1 MTREFEN
8 IFSTKE
14 LGTRIRA
21 ILGVP
26 EEILDNSVI
35 SSPTFK
41 VKADNYINKKISNY
55 TEEQLA
61 PSFELL
67 DIAYLYYI
75 AYLLCTGMVAR
86 LPKQMENV
94 SIPSIDMAITFE
106 NLASKNLEK
115 YCAIF
120 IGGGNT
126 YKLLK
131 GLKDSGAFNKI
142 QEYINNNGLVVGCS
156 AGAVICGKDIEIISS
171 MDPNEVNLT
180 DTKGFDVMSGV
191 SIFPHYINLKSKLT
205 DKENQS
211 IIDKYTNSI
220 IEFTQENGEVLA
232 IPEEDTIYIDENS
245 IEVIVTKKYYYFNK
259 NKKQEFEI

>member
-1 MTREFEN
+1 MTRQFEN

-55 TEEQLA
+55 TEEQLS

-75 AYLLCTGMVAR
+75 GYLLCTGMVAR

-94 SIPSIDMAITFE
+94 STKTVLQTIDWDSKALELLGLCDEIMDDI
-106 NLASKNLEK
+106 LAEIDDSFQ
-115 YCAIF
+115 Y
-120 IGGGNT
+120 GNT
-126 YKLLK
+126 Y
-131 GLKDSGAFNKI
+131 
-142 QEYINNNGLVVGCS
+142 
-156 AGAVICGKDIEIISS
+156 AV
-171 MDPNEVNLT
+171 LT
-180 DTKGFDVMSGV
+180 DASDY
-191 SIFPHYINLKSKLT
+191 PN
-205 DKENQS
+205 
-211 IIDKYTNSI
+211 TNI
-220 IEFTQENGEVLA
+220 
-232 IPEEDTIYIDENS
+232 
-245 IEVIVTKKYYYFNK
+245 
-259 NKKQEFEI
+259 

>member
-35 SSPTFK
+35 SSPIFK

-55 TEEQLA
+55 TEEQLS

-94 SIPSIDMAITFE
+94 STKTVLQTIDWDSKALELLGLCDEIMDDI
-106 NLASKNLEK
+106 LAEIDDSFQ
-115 YCAIF
+115 Y
-120 IGGGNT
+120 GNT
-126 YKLLK
+126 Y
-131 GLKDSGAFNKI
+131 
-142 QEYINNNGLVVGCS
+142 
-156 AGAVICGKDIEIISS
+156 AV
-171 MDPNEVNLT
+171 LT
-180 DTKGFDVMSGV
+180 DASDY
-191 SIFPHYINLKSKLT
+191 PN
-205 DKENQS
+205 
-211 IIDKYTNSI
+211 TNI
-220 IEFTQENGEVLA
+220 
-232 IPEEDTIYIDENS
+232 
-245 IEVIVTKKYYYFNK
+245 
-259 NKKQEFEI
+259 

>member
-55 TEEQLA
+55 TEEQLF

-94 SIPSIDMAITFE
+94 STKTVLQTIDWDSKALELLGLCDEIMDDI
-106 NLASKNLEK
+106 LAEIDDSFQ
-115 YCAIF
+115 Y
-120 IGGGNT
+120 GNT
-126 YKLLK
+126 Y
-131 GLKDSGAFNKI
+131 
-142 QEYINNNGLVVGCS
+142 
-156 AGAVICGKDIEIISS
+156 AV
-171 MDPNEVNLT
+171 LT
-180 DTKGFDVMSGV
+180 DASDY
-191 SIFPHYINLKSKLT
+191 PN
-205 DKENQS
+205 
-211 IIDKYTNSI
+211 TNI
-220 IEFTQENGEVLA
+220 
-232 IPEEDTIYIDENS
+232 
-245 IEVIVTKKYYYFNK
+245 
-259 NKKQEFEI
+259 